1 MCCLHSVAERG
12 SEFPFKP
19 SCDEIPFW
27 AGWYF
32 LGFPNRPLWV
42 GLNVCHAREAEH
54 SSCVWL
60 PCLAGLG
67 GGSLL
72 AASLCEGGKPYG
84 NGCSQS
90 EHLPRSL
97 RSPQRRAE
105 IKPPCAAGGN

>member
-1 MCCLHSVAERG
+1 MCCLHSVAERD

-72 AASLCEGGKPYG
+72 AASLCEGGKPMETAAL
-84 NGCSQS
+84 N
-90 EHLPRSL
+90 RSIYPGASAARRGGL
-97 RSPQRRAE
+97 R
-105 IKPPCAAGGN
+105 